1 MKRYAV
7 LVTVFVV
14 LACLATGR
22 AAIAQDGKPTLA
34 IADVALTASGTTL
47 PPPQLGASIVA
58 QLLDELVS
66 SDRFHVYDGQWLV
79 PEAES
84 GGRVNL
90 DRLRASAAS
99 SHVDYV
105 VLGTLTTFSTEQ
117 SRKRGG
123 GIFPKPFLAGGFS
136 REQILTAVGL
146 TFRIVD
152 VRTGEIVT
160 SASAHGRGSRRS
172 TGLGLLGLVHGLPLG
187 GGGSSRLSGSRDA
200 MLDDAV
206 RQAVHGAAQALAGS
220 AFRLVKP

>member
-1 MKRYAV
+1 MKRYTV
-7 LVTVFVV
+7 LVPVFVV
-14 LACLATGR
+14 LLAWPAGR
-22 AAIAQDGKPTLA
+22 VAAAQDGKPTLA
-34 IADVALTASGTTL
+34 IADVALTAGGTTL

-66 SDRFHVYDGQWLV
+66 SDSFHVYDGQWLV
-79 PEAES
+79 PEDES

-90 DRLRASAAS
+90 ERLRASAAS

-117 SRKRGG
+117 RAKRGG

-160 SASAHGRGSRRS
+160 SASARGRGSRRS
-172 TGLGLLGLVHGLPLG
+172 TGLGLLGLVRGLPLA
-187 GGGSSRLSGSRDA
+187 GGGSSRMSGSRDA

-206 RQAVHGAAQALAGS
+206 REAVHGAAQALAAS
-220 AFRLVKP
+220 AVRLVRP